1 MIASGVLLFLA
12 EASKSYYN
20 PAFRF
25 KMLLLIVAGVN
36 PLIFHRTVYRNVSLW
51 DEASVAPGRA
61 RLTAYLSLTLWS
73 GIIVAGRAIAY
84 F

>member
-1 MIASGVLLFLA
+1 VLLFLA

-25 KMLLLIVAGVN
+25 KMLLLVIAGLN
-36 PLIFHRTVYRNVSLW
+36 PLIFHSTVYRNVSQW
-51 DEASVAPGRA
+51 DDAATAPWRA
-61 RLTAYLSLTLWS
+61 RLTAYLSLSLWS